1 MDFLFE
7 RLAWLAGQA
16 PVNTPWRAAILDLCR
31 PEARRGKSTQEAGE
45 ILVEAARMLRASHQ
59 IAREA
64 YYYVV
69 TWVVEYLAEAQI
81 AKLYATEYAPKFQAI
96 ERDYKM
102 RPNWEFREG
111 QEPPEYMSLSAAFD
125 REMVAITADMLR
137 HYKEPVLAELYER
150 DRTEFLRLKQVG
162 RIDLLGSGPQPTSVL
177 S

>member
-16 PVNTPWRAAILDLCR
+16 PAHTPWRAAILDLCR
-31 PEARRGKSTQEAGE
+31 PEARLGKSTLETGE
-45 ILVEAARMLRASHQ
+45 MLVEAARMLRATHQ
-59 IAREA
+59 IATEA

-69 TWVVEYLAEAQI
+69 TWVVEYVAEAQV
-81 AKLYATEYAPKFQAI
+81 AQLYATEYAPKFQAI
-96 ERDYKM
+96 ERDYHM

-111 QEPPEYMSLSAAFD
+111 QEPPEYVSLSSAFD
-125 REMVAITADMLR
+125 RQMMTITADMLR

-150 DRTEFLRLKQVG
+150 DQAEFLRLKQAG
-162 RIDLLGSGPQPTSVL
+162 RIGLLGNGPQPASVL